1 MSSSLYKEIAY
12 MMHRATVYI
21 NPRIEMA
28 RCYHKVFGEWPNFR
42 EPKSLMEKIYWL
54 QLNTDTSL
62 WSLCADKYRV
72 REFLKERGCGA
83 YLNIIYEM
91 WDDPN
96 EITWDSLPNQFVLK
110 TNNGCGQN
118 IIIDGRENY
127 DIREVKKQFMWWIN
141 HPFGVSGAEL
151 HYLNI
156 KPCIFAEKLLPIPN
170 DELSL
175 VEYKIWCFSGE
186 PFCILVTYARTN
198 KTLKLALFDLD
209 WNPMM
214 HHLKS
219 TNHEICDS
227 KVLIPRPESLN
238 EMLSIAQKLSRG
250 FPEVRID
257 FYEIDKKPLFGEMTF
272 STGFGYF
279 TDEFYR
285 ILGDKVV
292 LPRKCK

>member
-1 MSSSLYKEIAY
+1 MAY
-12 MMHRATVYI
+12 LMHRATVYI

-118 IIIDGRENY
+118 IIID
-127 DIREVKKQFMWWIN
+127 
-141 HPFGVSGAEL
+141 
-151 HYLNI
+151 
-156 KPCIFAEKLLPIPN
+156 
-170 DELSL
+170 
-175 VEYKIWCFSGE
+175 
-186 PFCILVTYARTN
+186 
-198 KTLKLALFDLD
+198 
-209 WNPMM
+209 
-214 HHLKS
+214 
-219 TNHEICDS
+219 
-227 KVLIPRPESLN
+227 
-238 EMLSIAQKLSRG
+238 
-250 FPEVRID
+250 
-257 FYEIDKKPLFGEMTF
+257 
-272 STGFGYF
+272 
-279 TDEFYR
+279 
-285 ILGDKVV
+285 
-292 LPRKCK
+292 